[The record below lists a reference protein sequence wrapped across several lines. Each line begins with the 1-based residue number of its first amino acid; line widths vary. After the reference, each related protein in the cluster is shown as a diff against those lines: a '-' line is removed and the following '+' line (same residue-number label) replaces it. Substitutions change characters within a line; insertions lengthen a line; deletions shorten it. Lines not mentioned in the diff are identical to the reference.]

1 MKVSRRSALR
11 LIGSSGTA
19 MAVGLIPELGLTAS
33 GRGHG
38 DDAGYENLT
47 KNLRVRGLKDS
58 ELSTEVDRARAD
70 GKGGVLWNDLAARG
84 LRPELQLA
92 YGTRARLGDDG
103 GYSGHFVAVPFASGD
118 GRRAKLHY
126 GVDMLG
132 KHVAFASE
140 WNATSPEII
149 NVSEARGSLA
159 YRRSTVRVAGETA
172 VVEFADGRR
181 KSADLSPLIHQGK
194 AGLASVAAGPCSLNG
209 LACVLACGTVVEW
222 SCLYEFSVVC
232 GGITA
237 LCPPCGGFCELVTI
251 VVCTVTSIVSC
262 YYVCQPC

>member
-19 MAVGLIPELGLTAS
+19 MAVGLIPELGLTAP
-33 GRGHG
+33 GRAYG
-38 DDAGYENLT
+38 DDDGYENLT
-47 KNLRVRGLKDS
+47 KNLRARGLKGS
-58 ELSTEVDRARAD
+58 ELSTEVDLARAD
-70 GKGGVLWNDLAARG
+70 AKGGVLWNALTVDG
-84 LRPELQLA
+84 LRPEFQLA
-92 YGTRARLGDDG
+92 YGTRARLGNEG

-118 GRRAKLHY
+118 GRRAKLYY

-149 NVSEARGSLA
+149 NVSEARGSLVS
-159 YRRSTVRVAGETA
+159 RRSTVRMAGETA
-172 VVEFADGRR
+172 VVDFADGRR
-181 KSADLSPLIHQGK
+181 KRADLSPLIHQGK
-194 AGLASVAAGPCSLNG
+194 AGLASVAADPCSLNG

>member
-1 MKVSRRSALR
+1 
-11 LIGSSGTA
+11 
-19 MAVGLIPELGLTAS
+19 MAVALIPELGLTRP
-33 GRGHG
+33 GRGQR
-38 DDAGYENLT
+38 DDTGYENIT
-47 KNLRVRGLKDS
+47 KNLRVRRLEGG
-58 ELSTEVDRARAD
+58 ELSTEVDGARAD
-70 GKGGVLWNDLAARG
+70 DQGRVLWEALTSRG
-84 LRPELQLA
+84 LRPESQLA
-92 YGTRARLGDDG
+92 YGTRARLGDEG
-103 GYSGHFVAVPFASGD
+103 GYSGYFVAIPFASGD

-126 GVDMLG
+126 GIDMLG

-140 WNATSPEII
+140 WQATSPEII
-149 NVSEARGSLA
+149 DVSEVRGSRPF
-159 YRRSTVRVAGETA
+159 RRSTVRVAGETA
-172 VVEFADGRR
+172 VVEFADGRL

-194 AGLASVAAGPCSLNG
+194 AGLASVAAGPCSVNG

-222 SCLYEFSVVC
+222 SCVYEFSVVC

>member
-1 MKVSRRSALR
+1 MLR

-19 MAVGLIPELGLTAS
+19 VAVALIPELGLTTP

-38 DDAGYENLT
+38 DNAGYENLT
-47 KNLRVRGLKDS
+47 KNLRVRSLKGS

-70 GKGGVLWNDLAARG
+70 ARGGVLWNDLTTRG
-84 LRPELQLA
+84 LRPEIQLA
-92 YGTRARLGDDG
+92 YGTRVRLGDDS

-118 GRRAKLHY
+118 DRRAKLYY

-140 WNATSPEII
+140 WHATSPEII

-159 YRRSTVRVAGETA
+159 SRRSTVRVAGETA
-172 VVEFADGRR
+172 VVEFTDGRR

-209 LACVLACGTVVEW
+209 LACALACGTVVEW

-237 LCPPCGGFCELVTI
+237 LCPPCGAFCEVVTI
-251 VVCTVTSIVSC
+251 VVCTVTTIVSC